1 MSVPLEI
8 LIGCLSQRALAFLAL
23 GCLATGCAIYAQDPE
38 APSTLQLGE
47 RLFLTNCAQCHGPEG
62 DAIPGFDIGH
72 GKFRHTNTDAGLA
85 DIINHGIPGT
95 AMPPHTFTGFAPG
108 VSSAQSQVGAII
120 AYMHYLAES
129 SLRDSIVSGD
139 ASRGQAIFEKKGGCL
154 ACHAV
159 RGQGSHLG
167 PDLGDIGAARRP
179 AELQRS
185 IQDPA
190 AEVLP
195 QNRFVRVVP
204 RSGASLTG
212 RLLNQD
218 AFSVQLIDAKEQI
231 HSFWRADLRE
241 FTFLDGSIM
250 PSYKDKLSAEE
261 ISDLVNYLVSL
272 KGFGK

>member
-1 MSVPLEI
+1 MSVRLEI
-8 LIGCLSQRALAFLAL
+8 LISCLSRRALAFFAL
-23 GCLATGCAIYAQDPE
+23 GCLATGCVLYAQDPE

-85 DIINHGIPGT
+85 DIITHGIPGT

-120 AYMHYLAES
+120 AYIRYLAQS
-129 SLRDSIVSGD
+129 SLNDSVVSGD
-139 ASRGQAIFEKKGGCL
+139 ASRGKSIFEGKGGCL
-154 ACHAV
+154 SCHAV
-159 RGQGSHLG
+159 RGNGSHLG
-167 PDLGDIGAARRP
+167 PDLSDIGAARRP
-179 AELQRS
+179 ADLLRS

-204 RSGASLTG
+204 RSGATSTG
-212 RLLNQD
+212 RLLNED

-261 ISDLVNYLVSL
+261 SSDLVNYLVSL
-272 KGFGK
+272 KGFGN

>member
-1 MSVPLEI
+1 MSALLRI
-8 LIGCLSQRALAFLAL
+8 LIGCVRHRAPVFLAL
-23 GCLATGCAIYAQDPE
+23 GCLATGSVLYAQEPE
-38 APSTLQLGE
+38 APSVRQLGE

-120 AYMHYLAES
+120 AYLHFLAES
-129 SLRDSIVSGD
+129 SLRDSTVSGD
-139 ASRGQAIFEKKGGCL
+139 ASRGQAIFEGKGGCL
-154 ACHAV
+154 ACHSV
-159 RGQGSHLG
+159 RGKGSHLG
-167 PDLGDIGAARRP
+167 PDLSDVGAARRP

-195 QNRFVRVVP
+195 QNRFVRAVP
-204 RSGASLTG
+204 RSGAAVTG

-218 AFSVQLIDAKEQI
+218 SFSVQLMDAKEQI
-231 HSFWRADLRE
+231 HSFWRADLQE

-250 PSYKDKLSAEE
+250 PSYKDKLSADET
-261 ISDLVNYLVSL
+261 SDLVNYLVSL

>member
-1 MSVPLEI
+1 MFVLLEI
-8 LIGCLSQRALAFLAL
+8 MFSCFSRRALAFFAL
-23 GCLATGCAIYAQDPE
+23 GCLTAGCSIYAQDPE

-72 GKFRHTNTDAGLA
+72 GKFRHTNTDTGLA
-85 DIINHGIPGT
+85 DIIKNGIPGT

-108 VSSAQSQVGAII
+108 VSSAQSQVSAII
-120 AYMHYLAES
+120 AYLHHLAES
-129 SLRDSIVSGD
+129 SLNDSIVSGD
-139 ASRGQAIFEKKGGCL
+139 ASRGKAVFEGKGGCRS
-154 ACHAV
+154 CHAV
-159 RGQGSHLG
+159 RGNGSHLG
-167 PDLGDIGAARRP
+167 PDLSDIGAARRP
-179 AELQRS
+179 ADLLRSLQN
-185 IQDPA
+185 PA

-204 RSGASLTG
+204 RSGATLTG
-212 RLLNQD
+212 RLLNED

-272 KGFGK
+272 KGFGN